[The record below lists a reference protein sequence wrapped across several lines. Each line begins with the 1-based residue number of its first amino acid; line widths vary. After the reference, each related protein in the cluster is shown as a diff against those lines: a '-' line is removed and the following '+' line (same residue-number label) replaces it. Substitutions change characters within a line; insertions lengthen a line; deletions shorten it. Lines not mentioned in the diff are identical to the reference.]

1 MTKLILS
8 KFETVDFLMN
18 LDSAGTMHIWSKTDN
33 TEIKLAVRNISS
45 EAAEIISQQFLEM
58 SDVLKND
65 GK

>member
-1 MTKLILS
+1 
-8 KFETVDFLMN
+8 MN